1 MSNIL
6 ELSTTKLSNLIKNGK
21 LSSEELVNESLS
33 HIKNKDPEINSFIT
47 ILEENSLK
55 NAKKID
61 EKLSKKEIEH
71 SFITGIPI
79 MLKDNI
85 ATKGIKTTAASKI
98 LEDYVSP
105 YDAYVTKKIIEKNG
119 IVIGKGNC
127 DEFAMGSS
135 NENSYFGPVKNPW
148 DTNKVPGGSSGG
160 PAAAVA
166 AGFVSCSLGSDTG
179 GSIRQPASL
188 CGVTGMKPTY
198 GTVSRYGLIAFASSL
213 DQIGPFAR
221 TAEDCGNILNLI
233 SGKDQNDSTS
243 FEKNFDNFNGAINND
258 IKGMKIGVPIEYIKN
273 VDSEVKKVL
282 EESISEFE
290 NQGAIIEE
298 LSLPHTDYCM
308 DIYYI
313 IAPSEASSNLSRY
326 DGVKYG
332 FRGDNNENSRSS
344 MIQSRS
350 LGFGDEVKRRIMIG
364 TYTLSA
370 GYYDAYYK
378 KAQQIR
384 TLVVKEFDEAFKNF
398 DVLLAPTSPTTAFDI
413 GEKTDDPI
421 KMYQS
426 DLCTIPVNIAGLP
439 AISIPA
445 GFENNLPVGIQIIG
459 PQNGD
464 QKVIQFANKF
474 QENTKWHLKFPNI

>member
-6 ELSTTKLSNLIKNGK
+6 SLSTSELSNLIKTKK
-21 LSSEELVNESLS
+21 LSSEELVKESLN
-33 HIKNKDPEINSFIT
+33 HIKNKDSNINSFIT
-47 ILEENSLK
+47 ILEESSLLS
-55 NAKKID
+55 AKKID
-61 EKLSKKEIEH
+61 ENLSKNKLVH
-71 SFITGIPI
+71 SFLTGIPI

-98 LEDYVSP
+98 LENYISP
-105 YDAYVTKKIIEKNG
+105 YDAYVTNKILDNNG
-119 IVIGKGNC
+119 IIIGKGNC

-221 TAEDCGNILNLI
+221 SAEDCGNILNII
-233 SGKDQNDSTS
+233 SGKDKNDSTS
-243 FEKNFDNFNGAINND
+243 FEKKFSNFNEKINDD
-258 IKGMKIGVPIEYIKN
+258 IKGMKIGVPKEYLNN
-273 VDSEVKKVL
+273 VDSDVKKVL
-282 EESISEFE
+282 EESIFEFE
-290 NQGAIIEE
+290 NQGAILEE
-298 LSLPHTDYCM
+298 LNLPLTDYCM
-308 DIYYI
+308 DVYYI

-332 FRGDNNENSRSS
+332 FRGENKDNSRSS
-344 MIQSRS
+344 MINSRTE
-350 LGFGDEVKRRIMIG
+350 GFGDEVKRRIMIG

-384 TLVVKEFDEAFKNF
+384 TLVVREFDEAFKKY
-398 DVLLAPTSPTTAFDI
+398 DVLLAPTSPTTAFNI

-439 AISIPA
+439 AISLTG
-445 GFENNLPVGIQIIG
+445 GFSKNMPVGIQIIG

-464 QKVIQFANKF
+464 PKVIQFAHKF
-474 QENTKWHLKFPNI
+474 QENTKWHLKFPKI

>member
-6 ELSTTKLSNLIKNGK
+6 SLSTTQLSNLIKTKK
-21 LSSEELVNESLS
+21 LSSEELVKESLN
-33 HIKNKDPEINSFIT
+33 HIKNKDSNINSFIT
-47 ILEENSLK
+47 ILEDSSLI

-61 EKLSKKEIEH
+61 DYLSKNKIDH
-71 SFITGIPI
+71 SYLTGIPI

-85 ATKGIKTTAASKI
+85 ATKGIKTTAASKV
-98 LEDYVSP
+98 LENYVSP
-105 YDAYVTKKIIEKNG
+105 YDAYVTNKILNHNG
-119 IVIGKGNC
+119 IIIGKGNC

-148 DTNKVPGGSSGG
+148 NINKVPGGSSGG

-243 FEKNFDNFNGAINND
+243 FEKKFDNFNGKINDD
-258 IKGMKIGVPIEYIKN
+258 IKGMKIGIPKEYVNN

-282 EESISEFE
+282 NESISEFE

-298 LSLPHTDYCM
+298 LSLPLTDYCM

-332 FRGDNNENSRSS
+332 YRGNNSENSRSS

-350 LGFGDEVKRRIMIG
+350 EGFGDEVKRRIMIG

-384 TLVVKEFDEAFKNF
+384 TLVVREFNEAFKKF
-398 DVLLAPTSPTTAFDI
+398 DVLLAPTSPTVAFDI
-413 GEKTDDPI
+413 GEKTDDPL

-445 GFENNLPVGIQIIG
+445 GLENKLPVGIQIIG

-464 QKVIQFANKF
+464 QKVLQFAHQF

>member
-6 ELSTTKLSNLIKNGK
+6 SLSTTELSDLIKTKK
-21 LSSEELVNESLS
+21 LSSEELVKESLS
-33 HIKNKDPEINSFIT
+33 HIKNKDSNINSFIT
-47 ILEENSLK
+47 ILEESSLLS
-55 NAKKID
+55 AKKID
-61 EKLSKKEIEH
+61 ESLSKHQIDH
-71 SFITGIPI
+71 NYLTGIPI

-85 ATKGIKTTAASKI
+85 ATKGVRTTAASKI
-98 LEDYVSP
+98 LENYVSP
-105 YDAYVTKKIIEKNG
+105 YDAYVANKIHKNNG
-119 IVIGKGNC
+119 IIIGKGNC

-148 DTNKVPGGSSGG
+148 DINKVPGGSSGG

-243 FEKNFDNFNGAINND
+243 FEKKFDDFNGKINDD
-258 IKGMKIGVPIEYIKN
+258 IKGMKIGIPKEYVSN

-282 EESISEFE
+282 EESILEFE

-298 LSLPHTDYCM
+298 LSLPLTDYCM

-332 FRGDNNENSRSS
+332 YRGENNENSRSS
-344 MIQSRS
+344 MVNSRS
-350 LGFGDEVKRRIMIG
+350 KGFGDEVKRRIMIG

-384 TLVVKEFDEAFKNF
+384 TLVVREFDEAFKKF
-398 DVLLAPTSPTTAFDI
+398 DILLAPTSPTIAFDI
-413 GEKTDDPI
+413 GERTNDPI

-445 GFENNLPVGIQIIG
+445 GFENKMPVGVQIIG